1 MDQRTLNMQ
10 DRRDRIVDAAER
22 LIMRDSLSAFTMRG
36 LADEVGL
43 SVKTLYNL
51 CSDKEAIA
59 AEVED
64 RAFASL
70 EAELRELPVDGD
82 PIDQAID
89 LMVAAA
95 DKAIHRKAIVL
106 PLIRAKHDADDQSKL
121 RPIGFMGLGAQL
133 AENALMRATKLGLL
147 DSGLHPGLV
156 ARQLTL
162 SWFGTAMLWG
172 KGIVT
177 DAEFVVRVRHVGACT
192 LLPHAEGAVAAR
204 LRHDVFAT
212 ESELLQH
219 SGI

>member
-59 AEVED
+59 AEVEN
-64 RAFASL
+64 RAFESL
-70 EAELRELPVDGD
+70 EAELRALPNDGD
-82 PIDQAID
+82 PIDQAIN

-106 PLIRAKHDADDQSKL
+106 PLVRAKHDAQDAPKP
-121 RPIGFMGLGAQL
+121 RPIGFMVLGAQL
-133 AENALMRATKLGLL
+133 AEKALVRATQ
-147 DSGLHPGLV
+147 SGMLSPDLHPKLV

-172 KGIVT
+172 KGVLT
-177 DAEFVVRVRHVGACT
+177 DAEFVIRVQHVGACT

-204 LRHDVFAT
+204 LRQDVLAA
-212 ESELLQH
+212 ESELLQL
-219 SGI
+219 SDF

>member
-10 DRRDRIVDAAER
+10 DRRERIVDAAER

-59 AEVED
+59 AEVEN

-70 EAELRELPVDGD
+70 EAELLALPTDGD

-95 DKAIHRKAIVL
+95 DKAIHRKAVVL
-106 PLIRAKHDADDQSKL
+106 PVVRAKHDGQDTQNP

-133 AENALMRATKLGLL
+133 AENALLRAIELGLL
-147 DSGLHPGLV
+147 SKDLPSKLV

-172 KGIVT
+172 KGVVS
-177 DAEFVVRVRHVGACT
+177 DAEFVVRVRHLGACT
-192 LLPHAEGAVAAR
+192 LLPHGEGEVAERLKADIRAA
-204 LRHDVFAT
+204 
-212 ESELLQH
+212 EKELLRLM
-219 SGI
+219 ST

>member
-82 PIDQAID
+82 PIDQAIN

-106 PLIRAKHDADDQSKL
+106 PLIRAKHDGQDDPKL

-133 AENALMRATKLGLL
+133 AEHALARATKLGLL
-147 DSGLHPGLV
+147 DADLHPELV

-172 KGIVT
+172 KGVVA
-177 DAEFVVRVRHVGACT
+177 DAEFVVRVRHIGACT
-192 LLPHAEGAVAAR
+192 LLPHAREQVAERLRKDVVAAE
-204 LRHDVFAT
+204 T
-212 ESELLQH
+212 ELLQLTD
-219 SGI
+219 I